1 MTMPRADAASIW
13 EAMTGAG
20 LSARFLH
27 SQTQS
32 LPMAALARS
41 SAIGGGADRLKGRS
55 VLVAAGEQLTAALAF
70 IELDGIV
77 RRITV
82 WPPGFPDAHLP
93 DICKKAGI
101 DAIVTDRDASCFA
114 GAGGL
119 EIVYCGAN
127 LFSNFVPRTSYC
139 LSEWVLFTSGTTGL
153 PKLAAHSLAALTGA
167 IDRGTSSQEP
177 HVWATFYD
185 IRRYGGLQI
194 FLRAMFGN
202 ASLVLSSPDEPV
214 SDHLTRLTQHRVTH
228 ISGTPSHWRRVLM
241 SPAAAGFSPQT
252 VRLSGEIADQ
262 AVLDG
267 LAGMFPSASI
277 GHAYASTEAG
287 VGFEV
292 SDGLEGFPASYVER
306 GFGDVEMCVEEG
318 CLHLRSKRTARHY
331 IGEEG
336 RALAREDGFVN
347 TGDTVELRGSR
358 YYFTGRRDGV
368 INVGGLKVHPE
379 EVETIINRHPAVAA
393 SLVKTQRN
401 PIMGAIVVADVVL
414 TPAEPQSLGPERRAA
429 LQREILDSCRAQ
441 LPSHK
446 VPALVRFLPALTLTS
461 GGKLARI
468 NA

>member
-1 MTMPRADAASIW
+1 MPRADETSIW

-20 LSARFLH
+20 LAGRFLH
-27 SQTQS
+27 SHSHS
-32 LPMAALARS
+32 LPMAALAGGN
-41 SAIGGGADRLKGRS
+41 AIGGGADRLKGRS
-55 VLVAAGEQLTAALAF
+55 VLVAAAEQLAAALAF

-77 RRITV
+77 RRVTV
-82 WPPGFPDAHLP
+82 CPPGFPDAHLP
-93 DICKKAGI
+93 EICKKAEI
-101 DAIVTDRDASCFA
+101 DAIVTDRDASCFS
-114 GAGGL
+114 GTGGL
-119 EIVYCGAN
+119 EIVPCGAN
-127 LFSNFVPRTSYC
+127 LSSNFIPRASHCVT
-139 LSEWVLFTSGTTGL
+139 EWVLFTSGTTGL

-167 IDRGTSSQEP
+167 IGRGAALQEP

-214 SDHLTRLTQHRVTH
+214 ADHLARLKRHRVTH

-241 SPAAAGFSPQT
+241 SPAAAGFSPRT

-267 LAGMFPSASI
+267 LRGMFPSASI

-292 SDGLEGFPASYVER
+292 SDGLEGFPAGYVES
-306 GFGDVEMCVEEG
+306 GFGDVEMRVEEG
-318 CLHLRSKRTARHY
+318 CLLLRSKRTARRY

-347 TGDTVELRGSR
+347 TGDMVELRGSR

-368 INVGGLKVHPE
+368 INVGGQKVHPE
-379 EVETIINRHPAVAA
+379 EVETVINRHPSVAA

-401 PIMGAIVVADVVL
+401 SIIGAVVVADVVL
-414 TPAEPQSLGPERRAA
+414 TPAEPQSLGAERRAV

-446 VPALVRFLPALTLTS
+446 VPALIRFLPALTLTS
-461 GGKLARI
+461 GGKLART